1 MSPEQ
6 DLKVLDEMTNQ
17 LVCQARSSES
27 EDRTALIAMSDSF
40 VSVQQS
46 ALEARHALKE
56 NIRGGL
62 KFLGFVG
69 IILWGY
75 WFIVSVRI

>member
-1 MSPEQ
+1 MHRLHFRMQQDNEEEMSLEQ

-17 LVCQARSSES
+17 LVCQVRSSVS
-27 EDRTALIAMSDSF
+27 DDRTALSALSDSF

-46 ALEARHALKE
+46 ALETRQALKE

-62 KFLGFVG
+62 KFLC
-69 IILWGY
+69 
-75 WFIVSVRI
+75 SV